1 MPLCGLRLLFAFN
14 KRNDDTLA
22 EIPDMKAAHFW
33 VKRLAADKSTR
44 HARVPLAHDL
54 TTTVDEGEFYVSMLQ
69 AFFVRR

>member
-33 VKRLAADKSTR
+33 VKRLVADK